1 MKKNK
6 IIGVLLL
13 VLAVAT
19 IAGMVINNDTFWT
32 VYNWTVIVLSV
43 LSGVILLK

>member
-6 IIGVLLL
+6 VIGVLLL

-19 IAGMVINNDTFWT
+19 IGGMIIDNDIFWT
-32 VYNWTVIVLSV
+32 IYNWAVIVLSV
-43 LSGVILLK
+43 IGGIVLLK